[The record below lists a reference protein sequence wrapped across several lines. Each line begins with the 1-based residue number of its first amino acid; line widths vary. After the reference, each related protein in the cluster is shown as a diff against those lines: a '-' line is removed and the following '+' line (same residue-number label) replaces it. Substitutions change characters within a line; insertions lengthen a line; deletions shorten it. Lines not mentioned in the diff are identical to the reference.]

1 MRQTTIQQGILTKHS
16 IGSALVK
23 LGSTQVIAA
32 VSYLVGQP
40 VSTLDQGDI
49 VVTLDNNVS
58 LQSYLQRLLEET
70 LDLTQ
75 LSIVSGQAA
84 FRLQLTVQVLNKDG
98 NLRDACL
105 LACIAALLD
114 TKLPTNTIWE
124 SGKVYLKETTEDCN
138 RRLKMLVIPVPL
150 SLGIWC
156 DEDSKDDKM
165 HWIVDPIGGEEEFLH
180 ISMTIAV
187 DALQPEHILS
197 LELSGS
203 KRSIVR
209 TDLALAAHMA
219 TERAKELQSLL
230 TNRTD

>member
-1 MRQTTIQQGILTKHS
+1 
-16 IGSALVK
+16 
-23 LGSTQVIAA
+23 VIAA

-49 VVTLDNNVS
+49 IVILDNRVS

-84 FRLQLTVQVLNKDG
+84 FRLQVTVQILNSDG

-105 LACIAALLD
+105 LACVAALLD

-124 SGKVYLKETTEDCN
+124 SGKVHLKETSEDC
-138 RRLKMLVIPVPL
+138 RKRLKMPVIPVPL

-156 DEDSKDDKM
+156 NRDDNNGETM
-165 HWIVDPIGGEEEFLH
+165 HWIVDPTKEEEDVLQNG
-180 ISMTIAV
+180 MTMVVNAF
-187 DALQPEHILS
+187 QPEQILS
-197 LELSGS
+197 LELSGQ
-203 KRSIVR
+203 RSISR

-219 TERAKELQSLL
+219 AGRAQELQSLL
-230 TNRTD
+230 TAEQPS